1 MGTSELWTVGND
13 TLYEFTDSTSL
24 DPEQGS
30 ILMHASVTL
39 TEKTKEKLE
48 FMNDSDSTLIQPY
61 TAGGEKTV
69 EPTSYSRQFSYA
81 LMVSALC
88 NNASVS
94 YESQQWKALGDPTE
108 IALTV
113 ASEKGKLGRDYWQT
127 QLGFKKLYENA
138 FDSERKVMSCVYG
151 NGQENI
157 LLCKG
162 APEEVIKRCR
172 FYIQNEEEKELMEA
186 VVSRVWEENARMT
199 GGGLR
204 VLALAYKKTSCT
216 EYAEEDGLTFIGLVG
231 IVDPCKAGVKEAIS
245 RCQEAG
251 VCVIMITG
259 DHIKTATAIATQLG
273 IFNADH
279 AGKVYTRLFFFL
291 YICKVLIRE
300 FCFRI
305 MLF

>member
-1 MGTSELWTVGND
+1 MGTSELWTVGDD
-13 TLYEFTDSTSL
+13 TQYEFTDSTSL

-39 TEKTKEKLE
+39 IEETNEKLE
-48 FMNDSDSTLIQPY
+48 FMNDSDCTLIQPY
-61 TAGGEKTV
+61 VGEKTV
-69 EPTSYSRQFSYA
+69 EPTSYSSQFRYA

-94 YESQQWKALGDPTE
+94 YEANEWKALGDPTE
-108 IALTV
+108 VALTV
-113 ASEKGKLGRDYWQT
+113 ASEKGKLGRNYWQIKH
-127 QLGFKKLYENA
+127 GFKKLYENA

-151 NGQENI
+151 NEQENI

-162 APEEVIKRCR
+162 APEEVVKRCR
-172 FYIQNEEEKELMEA
+172 FYIQEEKEKELQEA
-186 VVSRVWEENARMT
+186 VVSRVWEENARMAC
-199 GGGLR
+199 GGLR
-204 VLALAYKKTSCT
+204 VLALAYKKTSYT

-251 VCVIMITG
+251 ICVIMITG

-273 IFNADH
+273 IFNPDH

-291 YICKVLIRE
+291 FFICQVFNTRGVL
-300 FCFRI
+300 F
-305 MLF
+305 